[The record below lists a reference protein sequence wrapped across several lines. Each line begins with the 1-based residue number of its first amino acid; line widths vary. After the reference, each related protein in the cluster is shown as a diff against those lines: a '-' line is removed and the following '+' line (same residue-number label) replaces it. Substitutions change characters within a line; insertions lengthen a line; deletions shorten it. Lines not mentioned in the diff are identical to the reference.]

1 MAGVVQGSEPSDKR
15 LQRGGGTPGI
25 GVNLDESDYKV
36 SWSTAA
42 DSVAEFSRSV
52 IGHLAHSSSS
62 CMGEFEETERT
73 NFESTATG
81 TG

>member
-36 SWSTAA
+36 RSTAA
-42 DSVAEFSRSV
+42 DSVAEFGRSV
-52 IGHLAHSSSS
+52 IRHLAHSSSS
-62 CMGEFEETERT
+62 YMGEFEETERT
-73 NFESTATG
+73 IFESTAMG